1 MQLQSG
7 YTSRYQ
13 ESQVLTVSREQ
24 LLLLTYD
31 GILRFL
37 GRALRGLEQQDLHEK
52 HVGLTKAEAL
62 IIELR
67 RTLDFSASPE
77 LAHNLSGIYT
87 YLVQQLA
94 AADLEDDATRVQ
106 HAIDLVTELRS
117 AWVEAARQLAAE
129 AGGGER

>member
-37 GRALRGLEQQDLHEK
+37 GRALRGLQQQDLYEK
-52 HVGLTKAEAL
+52 HLGLTKAESL
-62 IIELR
+62 IMELR

-77 LAHNLSGIYT
+77 LAHNLSRIYT

-94 AADLEDDATRVQ
+94 AADVEDDEGRIR